1 MSRLVAR
8 AVIAGLGL
16 AFLATAALLAG
27 ARVNTSKSIPLG
39 LYWTSRA
46 PVQKGAYVMVC
57 PPPFGVFVE
66 AKKRDYIG
74 SGFCPGGFG
83 YMMKKILAA
92 KTDLVVID
100 ADGVQ
105 VNGVLLPFSVP
116 RIADTAGRP
125 LPRYPVPSF
134 TLGQDDVLLMS
145 DVSATSWDARYY
157 GPVKLAQIAT
167 VITPIFTW

>member
-1 MSRLVAR
+1 MSRPVAR
-8 AVIAGLGL
+8 AVIAGMGL
-16 AFLATAALLAG
+16 VVMATVVLLAG
-27 ARVNTSKSIPLG
+27 ARINTSRSIPLG
-39 LYWTSRA
+39 LYWTSGA

-57 PPPFGVFVE
+57 PPPIGVFIE

-92 KTDLVVID
+92 KTDAVLID
-100 ADGVQ
+100 VDGVR

-116 RIADTAGRP
+116 RIADRAGRP
-125 LPRYPVPSF
+125 LPRYPVLSF
-134 TLGQDDVLLMS
+134 TLGQDEVLLMS

-157 GPVKLAQIAT
+157 GPVRTSQIAT
-167 VITPIFTW
+167 VITPVFTW